1 MPGETKKRF
10 CRLALIRLVVP
21 CLLLGCAA
29 LRPPAVPPLPSVW
42 PTEQWSTSTPEEQG
56 IDSRVLVEALDLI
69 REKGINIH
77 SLLIVRNGVLVLD
90 ACFYPYDGRTP
101 HDVASVTKSIT
112 STLVGLAIR
121 KGFLRDVQ
129 QPALDFFPEV
139 EVRDR
144 EAKSRI
150 TVENLL
156 SMTSGL
162 DCGYRPHEAELFEMF
177 RNPDWAR
184 FVWDLPLRTSPGSE
198 FAYCS
203 GGMHLLSAIIA
214 RSTGAAT
221 LEFARRNLFD
231 PLGIREAQWPADPQG
246 VNHGWGDLQMHP
258 RDMAKIGLLFLHR
271 GRWGDRQI
279 LEAEWVERATS
290 RFVGVRGG
298 AEGYGYGWWLPGSE
312 FPGLFEARGRGGQ
325 FIVVWPRLN
334 LVAVLTGGG
343 YNRDEPARLLVSA
356 FRSDRPLPENPGAY
370 AELQERIQQ
379 ATRGPDPVAVPPL
392 PETAR
397 RVSGVTY
404 LLEPNRPGVTSIG
417 LVFERPLRAG
427 AAAPGLV
434 PDQPGRA
441 GVASGGLPF
450 PDSGAAL
457 FTFSREGKTY
467 SLPMGLDGVYR
478 FSNDTRTGLST
489 GVRGSWA
496 SDREFVVD
504 YNEVAGINH
513 FEIQLNFGA
522 GQAGGED
529 LVEIGLKD
537 TTGYFD
543 ETVRGRAGP

>member
-1 MPGETKKRF
+1 
-10 CRLALIRLVVP
+10 
-21 CLLLGCAA
+21 
-29 LRPPAVPPLPSVW
+29 
-42 PTEQWSTSTPEEQG
+42 
-56 IDSRVLVEALDLI
+56 
-69 REKGINIH
+69 
-77 SLLIVRNGVLVLD
+77 
-90 ACFYPYDGRTP
+90 
-101 HDVASVTKSIT
+101 
-112 STLVGLAIR
+112 
-121 KGFLRDVQ
+121 
-129 QPALDFFPEV
+129 
-139 EVRDR
+139 
-144 EAKSRI
+144 
-150 TVENLL
+150 
-156 SMTSGL
+156 
-162 DCGYRPHEAELFEMF
+162 
-177 RNPDWAR
+177 
-184 FVWDLPLRTSPGSE
+184 
-198 FAYCS
+198 
-203 GGMHLLSAIIA
+203 
-214 RSTGAAT
+214 
-221 LEFARRNLFD
+221 
-231 PLGIREAQWPADPQG
+231 
-246 VNHGWGDLQMHP
+246 
-258 RDMAKIGLLFLHR
+258 
-271 GRWGDRQI
+271 
-279 LEAEWVERATS
+279 
-290 RFVGVRGG
+290 
-298 AEGYGYGWWLPGSE
+298 
-312 FPGLFEARGRGGQ
+312 
-325 FIVVWPRLN
+325 
-334 LVAVLTGGG
+334 
-343 YNRDEPARLLVSA
+343 VSA

-478 FSNDTRTGLST
+478 FSGHGPSGLSA
-489 GVRGSWA
+489 GVRGSWV
-496 SDREFVVD
+496 SGSEFVVD